1 MKAIVKLLE
10 RNLGWKVKWK
20 VIGAGHLQVSS
31 KFLLPAALLACGLE
45 VNMKSDGQYDRWR
58 RLSIAKQLSKHQVP
72 KLESLST
79 RSRSP
84 TKAVKA
90 FWTFRRKKYTVL
102 WGSLLMRW
110 IQLPCSSL
118 AGGDV
123 TGLAQGGKNV
133 PGTPD
138 DMCRMADLTL
148 HQHGSCTVTV
158 LLHFLPRPF
167 LPSGLNYCRVCCSD
181 LLMNLKWINKLKS
194 FGEKKNHTLKLV
206 KRCCTTVLHYTW
218 GRNKKETIKITECC
232 NVLQPCCFMWVP
244 LFLIYPACVWSK
256 MTDNAECFRSRT
268 RVYPTN

>member
-1 MKAIVKLLE
+1 MLKICRVFLDDSYCETAAEESRMKI
-10 RNLGWKVKWK
+10 KWK
-20 VIGAGHLQVSS
+20 IIGAWHLQASS
-31 KFLLPAALLACGLE
+31 KSLLPAALIVCGPQ
-45 VNMKSDGQYDRWR
+45 VNNKSDGQYSRWR

-72 KLESLST
+72 KLKSLST

-90 FWTFRRKKYTVL
+90 FWTLRRKKYTVL

-148 HQHGSCTVTV
+148 QQHGSWMVAV
-158 LLHFLPRPF
+158 LLHFHPRPF
-167 LPSGLNYCRVCCSD
+167 LPSGLNYCCVCYSD
-181 LLMNLKWINKLKS
+181 PLMNLQWINKLRS
-194 FGEKKNHTLKLV
+194 FGEKKNTL
-206 KRCCTTVLHYTW
+206 
-218 GRNKKETIKITECC
+218 
-232 NVLQPCCFMWVP
+232 
-244 LFLIYPACVWSK
+244 
-256 MTDNAECFRSRT
+256 
-268 RVYPTN
+268 